1 MHKRSQRKPPPGIVA
16 RRKYHGTVKENLIE
30 RLKTGSS
37 AAFEGSDFLFAF
49 LFGSQAKGLA
59 RQGSDVD
66 VAVFLEDFDRPE
78 LALDATLELTNGLA
92 KASGIGRLDLVVL
105 NVAPLALRGRILK
118 ERVVIYS
125 RDEPARVRF
134 ESVVMRE
141 FFDFDLHARAL
152 DRRLLL
158 DISDGRR

>member
-1 MHKRSQRKPPPGIVA
+1 MNN
-16 RRKYHGTVKENLIE
+16 NLIE
-30 RLKTGSS
+30 MLKTGSS
-37 AAFEGSDFLFAF
+37 AAFEGSEVLFAF
-49 LFGSQAKGLA
+49 LFGSQATGLA

-66 VAVFLEDFDRPE
+66 VAVFLEGFNRPE
-78 LALDATLELTNGLA
+78 FALDATLELTNELA
-92 KASGIGRLDLVVL
+92 KASRIGRLDLVVL

-152 DRRLLL
+152 DREFLL
-158 DISDGRR
+158 DISEGRR